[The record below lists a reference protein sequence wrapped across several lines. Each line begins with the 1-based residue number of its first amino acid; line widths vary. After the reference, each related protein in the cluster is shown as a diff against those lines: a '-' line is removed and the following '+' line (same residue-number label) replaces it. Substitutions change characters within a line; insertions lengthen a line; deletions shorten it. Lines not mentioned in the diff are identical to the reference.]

1 MEISVSTFDEII
13 IKLNN
18 LMEIGIMV
26 ILEAIILRKGDAM
39 KKYIIALI
47 LLVGVFTFSVFRLM
61 NSIDVEDS
69 IETNRTAIVTIL
81 TTATSYNKMT
91 VKTKTTTAATA
102 VAAKVKESVKTTSTT
117 SVVTTLI
124 SVTTVTE
131 KSKATE
137 PAESETVTETQL
149 QSNVET
155 QEVQQETTTEIVDNQ
170 STEETVDEE
179 TTTNTAETPKL
190 TYLGNLK
197 ITGYTST
204 GSPTASGEYPY
215 VGGVAMSSG
224 YDLPFNTKIYIEG
237 IGYFTINDT
246 GCSYG
251 VVDVFC
257 NSESECYN
265 LTSYADVYIVN

>member
-18 LMEIGIMV
+18 LMEIRIMV

-69 IETNRTAIVTIL
+69 IETNRTAIVTIV

-102 VAAKVKESVKTTSTT
+102 VAAKVKESVKMTSTT
-117 SVVTTLI
+117 PVATTLK

-155 QEVQQETTTEIVDNQ
+155 QEVQQETAT
-170 STEETVDEE
+170 ETVD
-179 TTTNTAETPKL
+179 KL
-190 TYLGNLK
+190 F
-197 ITGYTST
+197 I
-204 GSPTASGEYPY
+204 
-215 VGGVAMSSG
+215 
-224 YDLPFNTKIYIEG
+224 II
-237 IGYFTINDT
+237 
-246 GCSYG
+246 
-251 VVDVFC
+251 
-257 NSESECYN
+257 
-265 LTSYADVYIVN
+265 